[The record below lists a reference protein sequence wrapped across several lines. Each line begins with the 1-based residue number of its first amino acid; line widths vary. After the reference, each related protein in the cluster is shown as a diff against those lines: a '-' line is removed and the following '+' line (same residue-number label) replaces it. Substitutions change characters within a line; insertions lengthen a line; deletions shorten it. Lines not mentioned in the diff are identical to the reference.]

1 MQGGVLTIR
10 DQSTSERL
18 AFADVLRGLAAPT
31 VVLGHFIVLYLQA
44 PQVVARIT
52 MGEPI
57 QPTAFPAAIDAL
69 YSIFNLPGIGVA
81 VFFLISGF
89 VIPLSLDGATIR
101 AYLLKRLLRIFPTY
115 WVALAIGVA
124 ATIVS
129 AAFWSKPVTHTAID
143 YFANTFLIADFFGR
157 LDIISV
163 MWTLQIEVKFYLL
176 APLFHASLRKGSLWR
191 VLLWGGGVVAAYWI
205 AISGCE
211 SRDVAACWGHLGFIS
226 RFSWEASF
234 ITYMLIGS
242 VLYAHYRRSI
252 TFGKAAFGVAFLLA
266 CFAAA
271 VPLSSAPALGA
282 VYGLAFLWGFL
293 IFLPAYFFRDRIKLT
308 RPFQFLADISYPLY
322 VVHPLLGYVA
332 MRLMMAAGLPYIIAF
347 PAALMLVTGVAVAIH
362 VYIEAPS
369 IALAKRLAR
378 AFSKSL
384 ALTPLAEAAD
394 GSARQEI

>member
-1 MQGGVLTIR
+1 MTIR
-10 DQSTSERL
+10 AQSTPERL

-31 VVLGHFIVLYLQA
+31 VVFGHFIVLYLQA

-57 QPTAFPAAIDAL
+57 QPVAFPAVIDSL

-89 VIPLSLDGATIR
+89 VIPLSLDGASVPG
-101 AYLLKRLLRIFPTY
+101 YLLKRLLRIFPTY
-115 WVALAIGVA
+115 WAALAIGVA
-124 ATIVS
+124 ATYIS
-129 AAFWSKPVTHTAID
+129 AAYWSKPVTHTVVD

-176 APLFHASLRKGSLWR
+176 APLFHASLRKGSLSR
-191 VLLWGGGVVAAYWI
+191 VLLWGAGVVAGYWF

-211 SRDVAACWGHLGFIS
+211 SSDVAACWGRLGFIS
-226 RFSWEASF
+226 RFTWEAAF
-234 ITYMLIGS
+234 IIYMLIGS
-242 VLYAHYRRSI
+242 VLYAHYRKFISDRQ
-252 TFGKAAFGVAFLLA
+252 TAFGVAFLLG

-282 VYGLAFLWGFL
+282 VYGLAFFWGLL
-293 IFLPAYFFRDRIKLT
+293 IFLPFYFFRDRIRLN
-308 RPFQFLADISYPLY
+308 PAFQFLADISYPLY

-332 MRLMMAAGLPYIIAF
+332 MRLMMAAGLPYLVAF
-347 PAALMLVTGVAVAIH
+347 PAALALVTGVAIAIH
-362 VYIEAPS
+362 VYAEAPS
-369 IALAKRLAR
+369 IALGKRLAGR
-378 AFSKSL
+378 LSRPSQKTL
-384 ALTPLAEAAD
+384 QPDAAAHAAQRET
-394 GSARQEI
+394 SPN